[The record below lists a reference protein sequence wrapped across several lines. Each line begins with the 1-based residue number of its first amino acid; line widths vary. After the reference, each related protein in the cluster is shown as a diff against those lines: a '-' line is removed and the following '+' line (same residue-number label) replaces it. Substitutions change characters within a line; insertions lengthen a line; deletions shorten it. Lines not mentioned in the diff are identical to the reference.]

1 MKRENKAA
9 VCPQMFIYNI
19 CKKKYAPWGFLSV
32 KKVMAVGADAKRK
45 FVVMQDNDDE
55 TFKRL

>member
-1 MKRENKAA
+1 
-9 VCPQMFIYNI
+9 MFIYNI